1 VKILVNNPR
10 HFGLGITICIAMLY
24 SCNTNRHP
32 HVQYPYVQWEE
43 VTEVAFAI
51 DTAFVTGDTLR
62 AIVSYSGGCAKHEF
76 TLEKSGFMMKSLP
89 PKQPL
94 RIVHRS
100 EGDPCRALIREE
112 LSFDLNSYRGTPD
125 GVTVLILENWNLHI
139 NYSYRYE

>member
-1 VKILVNNPR
+1 MKILFNNPR
-10 HFGLGITICIAMLY
+10 HCRLSITIFIAILY
-24 SCNTNRHP
+24 SCNTSIDTAQTSP
-32 HVQYPYVQWEE
+32 SEE
-43 VTEVAFAI
+43 VTERGFAI

-100 EGDPCRALIREE
+100 KSDPCRALIREE

-125 GVTVLILENWNLHI
+125 GVTVLILENWNLYI
-139 NYSYRYE
+139 NYSY

>member
-1 VKILVNNPR
+1 MKILFNHPR
-10 HFGLGITICIAMLY
+10 HFGLGLTTCIALLY
-24 SCNTNRHP
+24 SCNTSIDAAKTSP
-32 HVQYPYVQWEE
+32 SEE
-43 VTEVAFAI
+43 VTEIAFAI

-112 LSFDLNSYRGTPD
+112 LSFDLKSYRGTLD

-139 NYSYRYE
+139 HYSY